1 VVLAARSPVRFDD
14 RMTESSAAPVRTI
27 GVEIVAAFTK
37 DGAGGNLA
45 GVVLSAESLGHEERQ
60 RIAAAVAL
68 SETAFVRAAG
78 DGVFEVAFYTPNKQ
92 VPDCGH
98 ATVATFALLA
108 QRGALHGGRAT
119 KRTIIGDRAITVE
132 DATVFMEQPR
142 PSIAPFAHTA
152 QLATALGIAAGAI
165 VREPVLADHG
175 VRFVLIEVTRDALAS
190 AAPDQAAI
198 EAITEPPDAIGLY
211 VFARDERGYDATVR
225 MFAPRYGIP
234 EEPATGMAAGLLGG
248 YLAHGAA
255 SADYRFLQG
264 ALSPNPAPSE
274 LIVRVRPEATFVGG
288 TATVL
293 RTMTVPA

>member
-1 VVLAARSPVRFDD
+1 MRFDD
-14 RMTESSAAPVRTI
+14 RMTHSTSAARTVE
-27 GVEIVAAFTK
+27 VEIVAAFTK
-37 DGAGGNLA
+37 DGGGGNLA
-45 GVVLSAESLGHEERQ
+45 GVALGAHTLTHEQRQ
-60 RIAAAVAL
+60 RIAAEVAL

-78 DGVFEVAFYTPNKQ
+78 DGVFEVAFYTPNRQ

-108 QRGALHGGRAT
+108 KRGALKDGRAT

-142 PSIAPFAHTA
+142 PKITPFAHA
-152 QLATALGIAAGAI
+152 AELGNALGIATGAI

-175 VRFVLIEVTRDALAS
+175 VRFVLVETTRDELAR
-190 AAPDQAAI
+190 AVPDQPAI
-198 EAITEPPDAIGLY
+198 EALTEPPDAIGLY
-211 VFARDERGYDATVR
+211 VFARGERGYDATVR

-248 YLAHGAA
+248 YLAQDAP

-264 ALSPNPAPSE
+264 ALSPIPAPSE
-274 LIVRVRPEATFVGG
+274 LIVRVRPKATLVGG

-293 RTMTVPA
+293 RTMTVSV

>member
-1 VVLAARSPVRFDD
+1 MRFDD
-14 RMTESSAAPVRTI
+14 RMTQSTTQARTVD
-27 GVEIVAAFTK
+27 VEIVAAFTK

-45 GVVLSAESLGHEERQ
+45 GVVLDAGSLAHDERQ
-60 RIAAAVAL
+60 RIAADVAL
-68 SETAFVRAAG
+68 SETAFVQAAG

-108 QRGALHGGRAT
+108 QRGALHDGRAT

-132 DATVFMEQPR
+132 GATVFMEQPR
-142 PSIAPFAHTA
+142 PSLTPFAHA
-152 QLATALGIAAGAI
+152 AELAKALGIAAEAI
-165 VREPVLADHG
+165 VHEPVLADHG
-175 VRFVLIEVTRDALAS
+175 VRFVLIEATREALAN
-190 AAPDQAAI
+190 AAPDQSAI
-198 EAITEPPDAIGLY
+198 ETITEVPDAIGLY
-211 VFARDERGYDATVR
+211 VFARDGGGGGYDATVR

-264 ALSPNPAPSE
+264 ALSPQPAPSE

-293 RTMTVPA
+293 RTTSIAV

>member
-1 VVLAARSPVRFDD
+1 MRFDD
-14 RMTESSAAPVRTI
+14 RMKQSTTDARTVD
-27 GVEIVAAFTK
+27 VEVVAAFTK

-45 GVVLSAESLGHEERQ
+45 GVVLDAETISHDERQ
-60 RIAAAVAL
+60 RIAASVGL

-78 DGVFEVAFYTPNKQ
+78 DGVFEVEFYSPNKQ

-108 QRGALHGGRAT
+108 QNGALEGGRAT

-142 PSIAPFAHTA
+142 PEIAPFAYTA
-152 QLATALGIAAGAI
+152 ELANALGIAAGAI

-175 VRFVLIEVTRDALAS
+175 VRFVLIETTRDALAS
-190 AAPDQAAI
+190 AMPDQRAI
-198 EAITEPPDAIGLY
+198 EKITEVPDAIGLY
-211 VFARDERGYDATVR
+211 VFARDESGYDATVR

-234 EEPATGMAAGLLGG
+234 EESATGMAAGLLGG
-248 YLAHGAA
+248 YLAHDTA

-293 RTMTVPA
+293 RTMTVAV

>member
-1 VVLAARSPVRFDD
+1 MRFDD
-14 RMTESSAAPVRTI
+14 RMTQSSTAAHTVD
-27 GVEIVAAFTK
+27 VEIVAAFTK

-45 GVVLSAESLGHEERQ
+45 GVVLDAAVLAHDERQ
-60 RIAAAVAL
+60 RIAAVVAL
-68 SETAFVRAAG
+68 SETAFVRDAG
-78 DGVFEVAFYTPNKQ
+78 DGVFDVAFYTPNKQ

-108 QRGALHGGRAT
+108 RRGALHGGRAT

-142 PSIAPFAHTA
+142 PKIAPFAHA
-152 QLATALGIAAGAI
+152 AELAAALGVAADTI

-175 VRFVLIEVTRDALAS
+175 VRFVLVETTHDALAS
-190 AAPDQAAI
+190 AVPDQRAI
-198 EAITEPPDAIGLY
+198 ESLTEPPDAIGIY
-211 VFARDERGYDATVR
+211 AFARADRGYDATVR

-248 YLAHGAA
+248 YLAHDQE

-264 ALSPNPAPSE
+264 ALSPQPAPSE
-274 LIVRVRPEATFVGG
+274 LIVRVRPQATYVGG

-293 RTMTVPA
+293 RTMPVQV

>member
-1 VVLAARSPVRFDD
+1 MRFDD
-14 RMTESSAAPVRTI
+14 GMTESTAAPARTI
-27 GVEIVAAFTK
+27 EVEIVAAFTK

-45 GVVLSAESLGHEERQ
+45 GVVLDAQALAHDERQ

-68 SETAFVRAAG
+68 SETAFVRDAG

-152 QLATALGIAAGAI
+152 ELASALGIAADAM

-175 VRFVLIEVTRDALAS
+175 VRFVLIETTPDALAR
-190 AAPDQAAI
+190 AVPDQRAI

-211 VFARDERGYDATVR
+211 VFARAENGYDATIR

-248 YLAHGAA
+248 YLAHGTA

-264 ALSPNPAPSE
+264 ALSPKPAPSE
-274 LIVRVRPEATFVGG
+274 LIVRVRPDATFVGG

-293 RTMTVPA
+293 RTMTVPV

>member
-1 VVLAARSPVRFDD
+1 MRFDD
-14 RMTESSAAPVRTI
+14 RMTQSTTDARTVD
-27 GVEIVAAFTK
+27 VEVVAAFTK

-45 GVVLSAESLGHEERQ
+45 GVVLDAETISHDERQ
-60 RIAAAVAL
+60 RIAATVAL

-78 DGVFEVAFYTPNKQ
+78 DGVFEVAFYAPNRQ

-108 QRGALHGGRAT
+108 QSGELQGGRAT

-142 PSIAPFAHTA
+142 PKIAPFGHTA
-152 QLATALGIAAGAI
+152 ELANALGIAGDAI
-165 VREPVLADHG
+165 VAEPVLADHG
-175 VRFVLIEVTRDALAS
+175 VRFVLIETTRDALAT
-190 AAPDQAAI
+190 ATPDQQAI
-198 EAITEPPDAIGLY
+198 ETLTEAPDAIGVY
-211 VFARDERGYDATVR
+211 VFARGQSGYDATVR

-234 EEPATGMAAGLLGG
+234 EESATGMAAGLLGA
-248 YLAHGAA
+248 YLARDKA

-293 RTMTVPA
+293 RTMSIAV

>member
-1 VVLAARSPVRFDD
+1 MRFDD
-14 RMTESSAAPVRTI
+14 GMTESTSTAARTVD
-27 GVEIVAAFTK
+27 VEIVAAFTK

-45 GVVLSAESLGHEERQ
+45 GVVLDAERLSHDERQ
-60 RIAAAVAL
+60 RVAAAVAL
-68 SETAFVRAAG
+68 SETSFVRAAG
-78 DGVFEVAFYTPNKQ
+78 GGVFEVAFYTPNKQ

-108 QRGALHGGRAT
+108 QRGALQGGRAT

-142 PSIAPFAHTA
+142 ASIAPFAHTA
-152 QLATALGIAAGAI
+152 ELAGALGVAADAI

-175 VRFVLIEVTRDALAS
+175 VRFVLIETTRDALARMV
-190 AAPDQAAI
+190 PDQLAI
-198 EAITEPPDAIGLY
+198 KSITEAPDAIGLY
-211 VFARDERGYDATVR
+211 VYARDERGVDATVR

-234 EEPATGMAAGLLGG
+234 EESATGMAAGLLGS
-248 YLAHGAA
+248 YLAGDAGT
-255 SADYRFLQG
+255 ADYRFLQG

-274 LIVRVRPEATFVGG
+274 LIVRVRPDGALVGG

-293 RTMTVPA
+293 RTTVVPV

>member
-1 VVLAARSPVRFDD
+1 MPAGMRFDD
-14 RMTESSAAPVRTI
+14 RMIQGTTDARTVD
-27 GVEIVAAFTK
+27 VEIVAAFTK

-45 GVVLSAESLGHEERQ
+45 GVMLDAARIARDERQ
-60 RIAAAVAL
+60 RIAASVGL

-78 DGVFEVAFYTPNKQ
+78 DGVFEVEFYTPNLQ

-108 QRGALHGGRAT
+108 QNGALDGGRAT

-132 DATVFMEQPR
+132 NATVFMEQPR
-142 PSIAPFAHTA
+142 PKLSPFAH
-152 QLATALGIAAGAI
+152 LADLAGALGIAADAI
-165 VREPVLADHG
+165 VSEPVLADHG
-175 VRFVLIEVTRDALAS
+175 VRFVLIETTRDALAS
-190 AAPDQAAI
+190 AVPDQREI
-198 EAITEPPDAIGLY
+198 EAITEPCDAIGLY
-211 VFARDERGYDATVR
+211 VFARGENGYDATVR

-234 EEPATGMAAGLLGG
+234 EEAATGMAAGLLGG
-248 YLAHGAA
+248 YLARGTE

-274 LIVRVRPEATFVGG
+274 LLVRVRPQAAFVGG

-293 RTMTVPA
+293 RTVSVSI

>member
-1 VVLAARSPVRFDD
+1 MRFDGGMTERTAAAAR
-14 RMTESSAAPVRTI
+14 TA

-37 DGAGGNLA
+37 DGTGGNLA
-45 GVVLSAESLGHEERQ
+45 GVVLDAQALAHDERQ

-68 SETAFVRAAG
+68 SETSFVRAAG
-78 DGVFEVAFYTPNKQ
+78 DGVFDVAFYTPNKQ

-108 QRGALHGGRAT
+108 RRGALRGGRAT
-119 KRTIIGDRAITVE
+119 KRTIIGDRAIIVE
-132 DATVFMEQPR
+132 GAAVFMEQPR

-152 QLATALGIAAGAI
+152 ELAGALGIAAGAI

-175 VRFVLIEVTRDALAS
+175 VRFVLVETTRDALAS
-190 AAPDQAAI
+190 MVPDQRAI
-198 EAITEPPDAIGLY
+198 ETLTEAPDAIGLY
-211 VFARDERGYDATVR
+211 VYARDERGVDATIR

-234 EEPATGMAAGLLGG
+234 EESATGMAAGLLGG
-248 YLAHGAA
+248 YLAGGAA

-274 LIVRVRPEATFVGG
+274 LIVRVRPEAIVVGG

-293 RTMTVPA
+293 RTQSIAMA

>member
-1 VVLAARSPVRFDD
+1 MRFDEA
-14 RMTESSAAPVRTI
+14 MTDSTSTSARRTI
-27 GVEIVAAFTK
+27 EVAIVSAFTK

-45 GVVLSAESLGHEERQ
+45 GVVLDADQIAHDDRQ

-68 SETAFVRAAG
+68 AETSFVREVG

-98 ATVATFALLA
+98 ATVAAFALLA
-108 QRGALHGGRAT
+108 QRGALSGGRAT

-132 DATVFMEQPR
+132 GETISMEQPR
-142 PSIAPFAHTA
+142 PSFTPFARTA
-152 QLATALGIAAGAI
+152 ELAAALGIAESAI

-175 VRFVLIEVTRDALAS
+175 VRFVLIETTRDALAR
-190 AAPDQAAI
+190 ATPDQRAI
-198 EAITEPPDAIGLY
+198 EALTETPDAIGMY
-211 VFARDERGYDATVR
+211 VYARDESGFDATIR

-248 YLAHGAA
+248 YLARDAA

-264 ALSPNPAPSE
+264 ALSPQPAPSE
-274 LIVRVRPEATFVGG
+274 LIVRVRPNAVFVGG

-293 RTMTVPA
+293 RTVAIST

>member
-1 VVLAARSPVRFDD
+1 
-14 RMTESSAAPVRTI
+14 MTESTAAPARAI
-27 GVEIVAAFTK
+27 DVEIVAAFTK
-37 DGAGGNLA
+37 DAAGGNLA
-45 GVVLSAESLGHEERQ
+45 GVVLDAESLGHAERQ
-60 RIAAAVAL
+60 RVAAAVAL
-68 SETAFVRAAG
+68 SETAFVHAAG

-108 QRGALHGGRAT
+108 QRGALQGGRAT

-142 PSIAPFAHTA
+142 PAIAPFAHTTSIA
-152 QLATALGIAAGAI
+152 SALGIAADAI
-165 VREPVLADHG
+165 VGEPVLADHG
-175 VRFVLIEVTRDALAS
+175 VRFVLIETTSDVLAR
-190 AAPDQAAI
+190 AVPDQRAI

-211 VFARDERGYDATVR
+211 VFARGERGYDATVR

-234 EEPATGMAAGLLGG
+234 EEPATGIAAGLLGG
-248 YLAHGAA
+248 YLAHGTP

-274 LIVRVRPEATFVGG
+274 LIVRVRPAATFVGG

-293 RTMTVPA
+293 RTMTVPV

>member
-1 VVLAARSPVRFDD
+1 MAPARTVD
-14 RMTESSAAPVRTI
+14 
-27 GVEIVAAFTK
+27 VEIVAAFTK

-45 GVVLSAESLGHEERQ
+45 GVVLDAETLSHDERQ

-108 QRGALHGGRAT
+108 QRGALQGGRAT

-152 QLATALGIAAGAI
+152 ALADALGVPADAI

-175 VRFVLIEVTRDALAS
+175 VRFVLIETTREALAS
-190 AAPDQAAI
+190 ARPDQHAI

-211 VFARDERGYDATVR
+211 VFARGESGFDATVR

-234 EEPATGMAAGLLGG
+234 EESATGMAAGLLGG
-248 YLAHGAA
+248 YLAHGTA
-255 SADYRFLQG
+255 SGDYRFLQG
-264 ALSPNPAPSE
+264 ALSPQPAPSE
-274 LIVRVRPEATFVGG
+274 LIVRVRPQATFVGG

-293 RTMTVPA
+293 RTMAIPV

>member
-1 VVLAARSPVRFDD
+1 VDLVAAAPLRFDD
-14 RMTESSAAPVRTI
+14 GMTQSPAARTVD
-27 GVEIVAAFTK
+27 VEIVAAFTK

-45 GVVLSAESLGHEERQ
+45 GVVLDAETLAHDERQ

-78 DGVFEVAFYTPNKQ
+78 EDVFDVGFYTPNKQ

-108 QRGALHGGRAT
+108 QRGMLRRGRAT

-132 DATVFMEQPR
+132 GKTVFMEQPR
-142 PSIAPFAHTA
+142 PSIAPFANGA
-152 QLATALGIAAGAI
+152 ALASALGMDAAAV
-165 VREPVLADHG
+165 VREPVIADHG
-175 VRFVLIEVTRDALAS
+175 VRFILIETTRDALA
-190 AAPDQAAI
+190 AAVPDERGI
-198 EAITEPPDAIGLY
+198 ETITETPDAIGVY
-211 VFARDERGYDATVR
+211 VFARNADGYDATIR

-234 EEPATGMAAGLLGG
+234 EESATGMAAGLLGG
-248 YLAHGAA
+248 YLAGNAA

-264 ALSPNPAPSE
+264 ALSPKPAPSE
-274 LIVRVRPEATFVGG
+274 LIVRVRPEATYVGG

-293 RTMTVPA
+293 RTMPVPV

>member
-1 VVLAARSPVRFDD
+1 MRFDD
-14 RMTESSAAPVRTI
+14 RMTNITTDARTVD
-27 GVEIVAAFTK
+27 VEIVAAFTK

-45 GVVLSAESLGHEERQ
+45 GVVLDAQSIAHDERQ
-60 RIAAAVAL
+60 RIAATVAL
-68 SETAFVRAAG
+68 SETAFVHAAG

-98 ATVATFALLA
+98 ATVATFAVLA
-108 QRGALHGGRAT
+108 QRGMLHGGRAT
-119 KRTIIGDRAITVE
+119 KRTIIGDRAITIE

-142 PSIAPFAHTA
+142 PKLTPLLHAAE
-152 QLATALGIAAGAI
+152 LANALGIAPNAI

-175 VRFVLIEVTRDALAS
+175 VRFVLIETTRDALAS
-190 AAPDQAAI
+190 ARPDQRALKT
-198 EAITEPPDAIGLY
+198 ITEAPDAIGVY
-211 VFARDERGYDATVR
+211 VFARGDGGYDATAR

-248 YLAHGAA
+248 YLGKDAQ

-274 LIVRVRPEATFVGG
+274 LIVRVRPQATFVGG
-288 TATVL
+288 TATAL
-293 RTMTVPA
+293 RTMPVAV